1 MTRAAGLLG
10 ALLVSLAVWALIL
23 AVALLVLPGPW

>member
-1 MTRAAGLLG
+1 MTRAAGLIG
-10 ALLVSLAVWALIL
+10 ALLFSLAAWLLIL